1 MASGIQLKSRIAA
14 NQTFQVTSHGI
25 GALAPFNR
33 SIDKR
38 EFLSRFMWYLSPE
51 PWSDASRRPYEK
63 LYDQVAVLAYCV
75 LDNHFHLV
83 VHQFTPDGMRRLM
96 TRVLTSYGM
105 YYNAAQSPRRRGPI
119 FDGRYAADP
128 MRDPDHIKEM
138 IGYTVL
144 NDPIRQHG
152 NQFSSSAIHLG
163 DVNSSWL
170 ANDLTLGVFGGR
182 DGFREYMNRTGPK
195 RVASKLERWGVDPKL
210 HPYRPI

>member
-1 MASGIQLKSRIAA
+1 VASGIQLKSRVAA
-14 NQTFQVTSHGI
+14 NQTFHVTAHGV
-25 GALAPFNR
+25 GDLAPFNR

-38 EFLSRFMWYLSPE
+38 EFLSRFMWYLGAQ
-51 PWSDASRRPYEK
+51 PWRDASRRPYEK
-63 LYDQVAVLAYCV
+63 LFNEVAVLAFCV

-83 VHQFTPDGMRRLM
+83 IHQFTADGMRRLM

-144 NDPIRQHG
+144 NDPIKQHG
-152 NQFSSSAIHLG
+152 NLFSSSSIHSG
-163 DVNSSWL
+163 DVGCSWL
-170 ANDLTLGVFGGR
+170 RNDLTLGVFSGVDGYR
-182 DGFREYMNRTGPK
+182 DYMNRTGPK
-195 RVASKLERWGVDPKL
+195 RIATKLERWGVDPSK